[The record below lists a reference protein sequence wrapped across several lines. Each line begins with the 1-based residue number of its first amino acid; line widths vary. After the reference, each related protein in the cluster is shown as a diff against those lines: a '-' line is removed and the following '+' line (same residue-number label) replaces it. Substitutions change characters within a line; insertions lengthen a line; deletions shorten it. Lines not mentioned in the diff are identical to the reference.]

1 MAEAKRIGDAHT
13 AALLEIASA
22 IREIAETLVDLAE
35 RPEKQP

>member
-1 MAEAKRIGDAHT
+1 MGAAHT

-35 RPEKQP
+35 RLEKQL